1 MSFTQEVKNEIINI
15 KLEEINKISH
25 MSAIISSG
33 TITDKIRILTENS
46 NIARYI
52 FINIKDIFKINP
64 KITVRSGYNYNKN
77 YIYILEIE
85 QNINQI
91 IETLGIKQ
99 NKTPEN
105 FIIDDEE
112 TKRAYITGIFLMN
125 GSINDPKKSQYH
137 LEIVFDN
144 NEQAEFVK
152 ELINNY
158 NLNSKLLKRENKYM
172 IYIKESEKISD
183 FLRIMNTTNSLF
195 YYEDYR
201 IYRDHKNMANRL
213 NNCEQANVDK
223 MIQAAT
229 DQINEI
235 KKIKEN
241 GCFEL
246 LDDKLKEAAL
256 YREKYPESS
265 LQELSEIITLETNN
279 YITKSGLN
287 HRLKRISEFA
297 KKIK

>member
-15 KLEEINKISH
+15 DLEEISVISRL
-25 MSAIISSG
+25 SAIISSG
-33 TITDKIRILTENS
+33 TITDKIKILTENS
-46 NIARYI
+46 NIARYV
-52 FINIKDIFKINP
+52 FSNIKEIFKISP

-85 QNINQI
+85 NNIEKI
-91 IETLGIKQ
+91 KETLGIS
-99 NKTPEN
+99 KTKIPEN
-105 FIIDDEE
+105 FIVDDED
-112 TKRAYITGIFLMN
+112 TKRAYISGIFLMC

-137 LEIVFDN
+137 LEILFDSLEYAKFISN
-144 NEQAEFVK
+144 
-152 ELINNY
+152 LINTY
-158 NLNSKLLKRENKYM
+158 NLNSKILKRDNKYM

-183 FLRIMNTTNSLF
+183 FLRLINTNNALF
-195 YYEDYR
+195 YYEDFR

-235 KKIKEN
+235 NKIKES
-241 GCFEL
+241 GCFDL
-246 LDDKLKEAAL
+246 LDDKLKLVAI

-265 LQELSEIITLETNN
+265 LQELSEIISLETNN

-297 KKIK
+297 KKMK